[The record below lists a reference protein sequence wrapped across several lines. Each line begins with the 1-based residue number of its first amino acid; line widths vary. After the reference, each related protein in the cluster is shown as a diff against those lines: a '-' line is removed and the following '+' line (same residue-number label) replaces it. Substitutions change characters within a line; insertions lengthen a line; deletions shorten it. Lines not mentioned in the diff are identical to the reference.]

1 MKRLLTLLV
10 LGLII
15 VAGSAG
21 SAWAVPGLVA
31 HFEFEGDF
39 LDSSG
44 HALDG
49 VAHGNSTFVADGV
62 DRGWVAG
69 LFGQALSL
77 CDADGIGDYVRVA
90 DDDLLDVTSLTLM
103 AWVNVTRF
111 GPEGMGWQGLASKP
125 GAYEFWE
132 TGLTGQVVFSVAAG
146 PYIAW
151 SPTNIKTDLWHHIA
165 GTYDETTGVMNFFV
179 DGMLDTTIGG
189 AAGPIRASTWDLT
202 IGNPW
207 GTIALIDEVRIYN
220 RALTLEEIQA
230 VSKIPEPATM
240 LLLGIG
246 LSGLALLGK
255 KKKSWPVSWSIV
267 EYKISRTKR

>member
-1 MKRLLTLLV
+1 MKRMIALLV

-44 HALDG
+44 NDLHG
-49 VAHGNSTFVADGV
+49 VATGTPTFVADSV
-62 DRGWVAG
+62 DRGYGAG
-69 LFGQALSL
+69 LFGQALKL
-77 CDADGIGDYVRVA
+77 CDADGFGDFVTVA
-90 DDDLLDVTSLTLM
+90 DDDLLDVASLTVM

-111 GPEGMGWQGLASKP
+111 GPEGWWYQDLIGKGGAFKIEEVGDTGHTLFVVETDPWHIPGGLTP
-125 GAYEFWE
+125 NIE
-132 TGLTGQVVFSVAAG
+132 TGL
-146 PYIAW
+146 
-151 SPTNIKTDLWHHIA
+151 WHHVA
-165 GTYDETTGVMNFFV
+165 GTYDATTGVVSFFT
-179 DGMLDTTIGG
+179 DGLLDGTATGLP
-189 AAGPIRASTWDLT
+189 GPIPATLADLI
-202 IGNPW
+202 IGEDGHHIYYD
-207 GTIALIDEVRIYN
+207 GTQGAVALIDEVRIYN

-240 LLLGIG
+240 ILLGIG

-255 KKKSWPVSWSIV
+255 KKK
-267 EYKISRTKR
+267 

>member
-21 SAWAVPGLVA
+21 SASATLIA
-31 HFEFEGDF
+31 HFQFEGNL

-49 VAHGNSTFVADGV
+49 VAHGNPTFVAST
-62 DRGWVAG
+62 DRGYGAG

-77 CDADGIGDYVRVA
+77 CDADNIVDYVRVA

-111 GPEGMGWQGLASKP
+111 GPEGMGWQGLISKP
-125 GAYEFWE
+125 GAYKFWE
-132 TGLTGQVVFSVAAG
+132 TGLTGQVVFSVATG
-146 PYIAW
+146 PYTAW
-151 SPTNIKTDLWHHIA
+151 SPTNIETGLWHHIA
-165 GTYDETTGVMNFFV
+165 GTYDEAIGVMNFFV
-179 DGMLDTTIGG
+179 DGILDTTV
-189 AAGPIRASTWDLT
+189 AGPHGSIRASAWDLT

-207 GTIALIDEVRIYN
+207 GTLALIDEVRIYN
-220 RALTLEEIQA
+220 RALTLEEIQT

-240 LLLGIG
+240 ILLSLG
-246 LSGLALLGK
+246 LSGLALMGK
-255 KKKSWPVSWSIV
+255 KK
-267 EYKISRTKR
+267 RG